1 MTTITALVAVLIGL
15 LQSGTV
21 GQTTG
26 TPRKIVGYYADWTA
40 ERYPLAGIPADKL
53 THVNYAFGKI
63 DADHKVTFN
72 RAIALDRVY
81 PGDCSQPECKHGL
94 FNQIT
99 LIKQRYPH
107 VKFILS
113 VGGWTDSGPFYEM
126 AATEETRQTFARSCA
141 EFLNTYPQFDGIDID
156 WEHPVA
162 GGLQPG
168 QPRDARNYVLLLSAL
183 RNAIG
188 TSKLLTV
195 AVGAGPRA
203 IDPLEYA
210 EMAALLDWVNVMT
223 YDFHSGGT
231 RAGFN
236 SALYNHDDPS
246 NPRLNTHEAVQ
257 AIVAKGVPRTKLV
270 VGVPFYGR
278 GWRGIE
284 SAEPWNTGTGSVQV
298 GGYRAIAANQL
309 QAAGFV
315 RRWDGVAKVPWLYN
329 AETKEWITYEDAQ
342 SMRIKGQ
349 YVVEQGLAGAMFW
362 ELSND
367 DGTLLDALR
376 TGLTMTNSPASQQ
389 K

>member
-1 MTTITALVAVLIGL
+1 MRTFSILITVLSTLV
-15 LQSGTV
+15 
-21 GQTTG
+21 QTSSTQ
-26 TPRKIVGYYADWTA
+26 PSSPSYKIVGYYADWTA
-40 ERYPLAGIPADKL
+40 ERYPLADIPAHNL

-63 DADHKVTFN
+63 GADNKLTFN

-81 PGDCSQPECKHGL
+81 PNDCSEAQCPHGL

-107 VKFILS
+107 LKLLIS

-126 AATEETRQTFARSCA
+126 AATEESRHAFAQSCA
-141 EFLNTYPQFDGIDID
+141 DFLKTYPQFDGIDID

-168 QPRDARNYVLLLSAL
+168 QPRDAHNYVLLLAAL
-183 RNAIG
+183 RDAIG
-188 TSKLLTV
+188 PARLLTV

-203 IDPLEYA
+203 IEPLEYA
-210 EMAALLDWVNVMT
+210 EMAPLLDWVNVMT
-223 YDFHSGGT
+223 YDFHSGGA

-246 NPRLNTHEAVQ
+246 NSRSNTDAAVQ
-257 AIVAKGVPRTKLV
+257 AILAKGVPRTKLV

-284 SAEPWNTGTGSVQV
+284 SPGLWNTGTGSVQV
-298 GGYRAIAANQL
+298 GGYQALAANQL
-309 QAAGFV
+309 QSSGFV
-315 RRWDGVAKVPWLYN
+315 RHWDDVAKVPWLYN
-329 AETKEWITYEDAQ
+329 ADTKEWITYEDAQ
-342 SMRIKGQ
+342 SMRLKGH
-349 YVVEQGLAGAMFW
+349 YVVEQRLAGAMFW

-367 DGTLLDALR
+367 DGTLLGALR
-376 TGLTMTNSPASQQ
+376 AGLGVESGR
-389 K
+389 

>member
-1 MTTITALVAVLIGL
+1 MVRLTINTVAVLLAVLNG
-15 LQSGTV
+15 SF
-21 GQTTG
+21 QTGATT
-26 TPRKIVGYYADWTA
+26 TPHKIVGYYADWTA
-40 ERYPLAGIPADKL
+40 ERYPLADIPASQL

-63 DADHKVTFN
+63 DADNRLTFN

-81 PGDCSQPECKHGL
+81 PADCSDPQCRHGL
-94 FNQIT
+94 FNQVT
-99 LIKQRYPH
+99 LVKQRYPH
-107 VKFILS
+107 LKFILS

-126 AATEETRQTFARSCA
+126 AASEETRQTFARSCA
-141 EFLNTYPQFDGIDID
+141 EFLKTYPQFDGIDID

-168 QPRDARNYVLLLSAL
+168 QARDARNYVLLLSAL
-183 RNAIG
+183 RSAIG
-188 TSKLLTV
+188 PGKFLTV
-195 AVGAGPRA
+195 AVGAGARA

-210 EMAALLDWVNVMT
+210 EMATSLDWVNVMT
-223 YDFHSGGT
+223 YDFHSCGR

-246 NPRLNTHEAVQ
+246 NPRSNTDAAVQ
-257 AIVAKGVPRTKLV
+257 AILAKGVPRTKLV

-284 SAEPWNTGTGSVQV
+284 SEKGWTEGTGTIQV
-298 GGYRAIAANQL
+298 GGYRAIATNQL
-309 QAAGFV
+309 QSGGFV
-315 RRWDGVAKVPWLYN
+315 RRWDDVAKVPWLYN

-342 SMRIKGQ
+342 SMRIKGS

-376 TGLTMTNSPASQQ
+376 AGLAM